1 MPVGENEKMSISNIA
16 FLKKETDFTVLIL
29 INSLEN
35 IDRYVIHKG
44 SDIYTY
50 ENIEDV
56 ENTLLQ
62 HPVVKYEVSKREHS
76 YYADIWI

>member
-1 MPVGENEKMSISNIA
+1 MSISNIA

-35 IDRYVIHKG
+35 IDRYVIHKD

-56 ENTLLQ
+56 EITLLQ
-62 HPVVKYEVSKREHS
+62 HTVVKYEVSKREHS

>member
-1 MPVGENEKMSISNIA
+1 MGENEKMSISNIA

-35 IDRYVIHKG
+35 IDRYVIHKD

-62 HPVVKYEVSKREHS
+62 HPVVKYEVSKREYN

>member
-1 MPVGENEKMSISNIA
+1 MSISNIA
-16 FLKKETDFTVLIL
+16 FLKKETDFTVLML

-35 IDRYVIHKG
+35 IDKYVIHKD

-62 HPVVKYEVSKREHS
+62 HPVVKYEVSKREYN

>member
-1 MPVGENEKMSISNIA
+1 MPVGENEKLSISNIA

-35 IDRYVIHKG
+35 IDKYVIHKG

-62 HPVVKYEVSKREHS
+62 HPVVKYEVSKREYN

>member
-35 IDRYVIHKG
+35 IDKYVIHKD

-56 ENTLLQ
+56 ENTLLT
-62 HPVVKYEVSKREHS
+62 P
-76 YYADIWI
+76 

>member
-1 MPVGENEKMSISNIA
+1 MSISNIA

-29 INSLEN
+29 INALEN
-35 IDRYVIHKG
+35 IDRYVIHND

-62 HPVVKYEVSKREHS
+62 HPVVKYEVSKRKHS

>member
-1 MPVGENEKMSISNIA
+1 MSISNIA

-35 IDRYVIHKG
+35 IDRYVIHKD

-62 HPVVKYEVSKREHS
+62 HPVVKYEVSKRGHS

>member
-16 FLKKETDFTVLIL
+16 FLKKETGFTVLML

-35 IDRYVIHKG
+35 IDKYVIHKD

-62 HPVVKYEVSKREHS
+62 HPVVKYEVSKREYN